1 MLPIKT
7 KWLSLLQNSHT
18 SRSVCVCVTY
28 LYTEH
33 TYTHTYSHTNMV
45 LACVVILFRLQAEI
59 ACDTHNMQLPVNGR
73 NKQAN

>member
-33 TYTHTYSHTNMV
+33 THTNMV